1 MGVNVVGVRNQAGK
15 KLSDD
20 PDRLKLVV
28 DEGDAVRNQLEIPKD
43 FFVLGGR
50 QSYVV
55 DAAGVI
61 TCVHNNQF
69 DPESHVKVALDA
81 AKELPAAS
89 PCPFEMP
96 ELPDF
101 SSLFGGAK

>member
-1 MGVNVVGVRNQAGK
+1 VRNQAGVK
-15 KLSDD
+15 ETDAS
-20 PDRLKLVV
+20 LKLVV
-28 DEGDAVRNQLEIPKD
+28 DEDDAVRNELDIPKD

-55 DAAGVI
+55 DSAGTI
-61 TCVHNNQF
+61 TAMHNNQF
-69 DPESHVKVALDA
+69 DPESHVAVTLAA

-89 PCPFEMP
+89 PFPF

-101 SSLFGGAK
+101 SALFAGKD